1 MFKRKTVNGTEKA
14 RNHSQR
20 RMTPRMFWK
29 AVMIVTNHAY
39 FNCREDYD
47 RDPWQFPGMP
57 SFREAVDLV
66 TECVNHAIEKGW
78 LDNDEKQR

>member
-1 MFKRKTVNGTEKA
+1 MFRRTKEKA
-14 RNHSQR
+14 TEEHPQR
-20 RMTPRMFWK
+20 HITPRMFWN

-57 SFREAVDLV
+57 SFRDSVDLV
-66 TECVNHAIEKGW
+66 GHTTASSLTGW
-78 LDNDEKQR
+78 A